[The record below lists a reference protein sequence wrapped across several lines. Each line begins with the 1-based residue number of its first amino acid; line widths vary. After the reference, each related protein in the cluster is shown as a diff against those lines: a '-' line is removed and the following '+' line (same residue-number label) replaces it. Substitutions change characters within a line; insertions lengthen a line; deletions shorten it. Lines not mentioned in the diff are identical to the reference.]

1 MLRIDMLTS
10 HTSALQAASRK
21 RARTARE
28 SLVAEQPGSFQERYR
43 FEGRRIVYMQEF
55 AKNLE
60 CHLCKR
66 RLDIVNTVYLYKF
79 VSIKKNAILIERRL
93 RRENERVLEFCFRHK
108 CNMYCLYYIF
118 YYEFLC

>member
-1 MLRIDMLTS
+1 M
-10 HTSALQAASRK
+10 LQAASRK
-21 RARTARE
+21 RAQKARE
-28 SLVAEQPGSFQERYR
+28 YLVAEQPGSFQERYR
-43 FEGRRIVYMQEF
+43 FAGIRIVDMQEF

-79 VSIKKNAILIERRL
+79 VSIKKRNINREKIEKR
-93 RRENERVLEFCFRHK
+93 ERVLELCLRHK